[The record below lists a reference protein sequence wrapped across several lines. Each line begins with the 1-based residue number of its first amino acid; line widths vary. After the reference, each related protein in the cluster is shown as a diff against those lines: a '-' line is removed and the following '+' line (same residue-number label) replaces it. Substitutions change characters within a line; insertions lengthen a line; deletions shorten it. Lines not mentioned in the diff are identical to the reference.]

1 MEIKPKNTIQEV
13 QQEKSV
19 ATQQSETVQSV
30 ELEEKAKVELQ
41 EKPKFNDSM
50 SQAFISDTLNDLEKM
65 LDEEEELEQL
75 APVEEVKTERKPAND
90 IASLLSNIT
99 VDLNNIEIS
108 KGNVI
113 DIQRTETLFNA
124 KPTKHVVCCQSA
136 YTAQISALKSREISN
151 LVESDS
157 DFYTYRKKITQIAH
171 SHIEATSIG
180 KITYPTFSK
189 ITSFYD
195 FETILY
201 GIYCQTF
208 PENNN
213 YRVKCPARDCGKVVT
228 AMTHNNQLVE
238 TRGKENVFE
247 RVNEVIASVKN
258 EKDCLEKSTVH
269 KLKRVVLDETKVI
282 VDICIPTIHDYI
294 EGLLNRVTPQM
305 AEDYSS
311 SLGIALF
318 VSKLYIPDLAT
329 LKETGKLTYFEIDDK
344 LKIIKYLGD
353 VLSYYDGLQLSE
365 EINEFTERYR
375 VVYSLKNV
383 TCPHCGHVIEEIPL
397 EMEELLFRAVRQG
410 RVKQNEEKN
419 EQSM

>member
-1 MEIKPKNTIQEV
+1 MEIKPKNTIQNV
-13 QQEKSV
+13 QEPTVAPVQEQ
-19 ATQQSETVQSV
+19 APASV
-30 ELEEKAKVELQ
+30 ELEEKAEVKLE
-41 EKPKFNDSM
+41 EKPVYQDSM
-50 SQAFISDTLNDLEKM
+50 SNAFISDTLDDLEKM
-65 LDEEEELEQL
+65 LDEEEAIAE
-75 APVEEVKTERKPAND
+75 ATPTPVEASEVVKPADD

-108 KGNVI
+108 NGGMI
-113 DIQRTETLFNA
+113 DIQRTENLFNA

-136 YTAQISALKSREISN
+136 YTAQISALKSREITN
-151 LVESDS
+151 LTESDS
-157 DFYTYRKKITQIAH
+157 DYYTYRKKITQIAH
-171 SHIEATSIG
+171 SHIESTSIG
-180 KITYPTFSK
+180 KINYPTFSK

-213 YRVKCPARDCGKVVT
+213 YRVKCPAQDCGKVVT

-269 KLKRVVLDETKVI
+269 KLKRVILDETKI
-282 VDICIPTIHDYI
+282 IADICIPTIHDYI
-294 EGLLNRVTPQM
+294 EGILNRVTPQM
-305 AEDYSS
+305 AEDYSV
-311 SLGIALF
+311 SLGLSLF
-318 VSKLYIPDLAT
+318 ISKLFIPDLAK

-344 LKIIKYLGD
+344 IKIIKYIGD
-353 VLSYYDGLQLSE
+353 VLSYYDSLQLSD
-365 EINEFTERYR
+365 EINDFTERYR
-375 VVYSLKNV
+375 VTYSLKNV

-397 EMEELLFRAVRQG
+397 DMEELLFRAVRQG
-410 RVKQNEEKN
+410 RVKPSNENN
-419 EQSM
+419 EQNM

>member
-1 MEIKPKNTIQEV
+1 MEIKPKNTIQDV
-13 QQEKSV
+13 QEPTVAPVQEQ
-19 ATQQSETVQSV
+19 APASV
-30 ELEEKAKVELQ
+30 ELEEKAEVKLE
-41 EKPKFNDSM
+41 EKPVYQDSM
-50 SQAFISDTLNDLEKM
+50 SNAFISDTLDDLEKM
-65 LDEEEELEQL
+65 LDEEEAIAE
-75 APVEEVKTERKPAND
+75 ATPTPVEASEVVKPADD

-108 KGNVI
+108 NGGMI
-113 DIQRTETLFNA
+113 DIQRTENLFNA

-136 YTAQISALKSREISN
+136 YTAQISALKSREITN
-151 LVESDS
+151 LTESDS
-157 DFYTYRKKITQIAH
+157 DYYTYRKKITQIAH
-171 SHIEATSIG
+171 SHIESTSIG
-180 KITYPTFSK
+180 KINYPTFSK

-213 YRVKCPARDCGKVVT
+213 YRVKCPAQDCGKVVT

-269 KLKRVVLDETKVI
+269 KLKRVILDETKI
-282 VDICIPTIHDYI
+282 IADICIPTIHDYI
-294 EGLLNRVTPQM
+294 EGILNRVTPQM
-305 AEDYSS
+305 AEDYSV
-311 SLGIALF
+311 SLGLSLF
-318 VSKLYIPDLAT
+318 ISKLFIPDLAK

-344 LKIIKYLGD
+344 IKIIKYIGD
-353 VLSYYDGLQLSE
+353 VLSYYDSLQLSD
-365 EINEFTERYR
+365 EINDFTERYR
-375 VVYSLKNV
+375 VTYSLKNV

-397 EMEELLFRAVRQG
+397 DMEELLFRAVRQG
-410 RVKQNEEKN
+410 RVKPSNENN
-419 EQSM
+419 EQNM

>member
-1 MEIKPKNTIQEV
+1 MEIKPKNTIQDV
-13 QQEKSV
+13 QEPTVAPVQEQ
-19 ATQQSETVQSV
+19 APASV
-30 ELEEKAKVELQ
+30 ELEEKAEVKLE
-41 EKPKFNDSM
+41 EKPVYQDSM
-50 SQAFISDTLNDLEKM
+50 SNAFISDTLDDLEKM
-65 LDEEEELEQL
+65 LDEEEAIAE
-75 APVEEVKTERKPAND
+75 AAPTPVEASEVVKPADD

-108 KGNVI
+108 NGGMI
-113 DIQRTETLFNA
+113 DIQRTENLFNA

-136 YTAQISALKSREISN
+136 YTAQISALKSREITN
-151 LVESDS
+151 LTESDS
-157 DFYTYRKKITQIAH
+157 DYYTYRKKITQIAH
-171 SHIEATSIG
+171 SHIESTSIG
-180 KITYPTFSK
+180 KINYPTFSK

-213 YRVKCPARDCGKVVT
+213 YRVKCPAKDCGKVVT

-269 KLKRVVLDETKVI
+269 KLKRVILDETKI
-282 VDICIPTIHDYI
+282 IADICIPTIHDYI
-294 EGLLNRVTPQM
+294 EGILNRVTPQM
-305 AEDYSS
+305 AEDYSV
-311 SLGIALF
+311 SLGLSLF
-318 VSKLYIPDLAT
+318 ISKLFIPDLAK

-344 LKIIKYLGD
+344 IKIIKYIGD
-353 VLSYYDGLQLSE
+353 VLSYYDSLQLSD
-365 EINEFTERYR
+365 EINDFTERYR
-375 VVYSLKNV
+375 VTYSLKNV

-397 EMEELLFRAVRQG
+397 DMEELLFRAVRQG
-410 RVKQNEEKN
+410 RVKPSNENN
-419 EQSM
+419 EQNM

>member
-1 MEIKPKNTIQEV
+1 MEIKPKNTIQDV
-13 QQEKSV
+13 QEPTVAPVQEQ
-19 ATQQSETVQSV
+19 APASV
-30 ELEEKAKVELQ
+30 ELEEKAEVKLE
-41 EKPKFNDSM
+41 EKPVYQDSM
-50 SQAFISDTLNDLEKM
+50 SNAFISDTLDDLEKM
-65 LDEEEELEQL
+65 LDEEEAIAE
-75 APVEEVKTERKPAND
+75 ATPTPVEASEVVKPADD

-108 KGNVI
+108 NGGMI
-113 DIQRTETLFNA
+113 DIQRTENLFNA

-136 YTAQISALKSREISN
+136 YTAQISALKSREITN
-151 LVESDS
+151 LTESDS
-157 DFYTYRKKITQIAH
+157 DYYTYRKKITQIAH
-171 SHIEATSIG
+171 SHIESTSIG
-180 KITYPTFSK
+180 KINYPTFSK

-213 YRVKCPARDCGKVVT
+213 YRVKCPAKDCGKVVT

-269 KLKRVVLDETKVI
+269 KLKRVILDETKI
-282 VDICIPTIHDYI
+282 IADICIPTIHDYI
-294 EGLLNRVTPQM
+294 EGILNRVTPQM
-305 AEDYSS
+305 AEDYSV
-311 SLGIALF
+311 SLGLSLF
-318 VSKLYIPDLAT
+318 ISKLFIPDLAK

-344 LKIIKYLGD
+344 IKIIKYIGD
-353 VLSYYDGLQLSE
+353 VLSYYDSLQLSD
-365 EINEFTERYR
+365 EINDFTERYR
-375 VVYSLKNV
+375 VTYSLKNV

-397 EMEELLFRAVRQG
+397 DMEELLFRAVRQG
-410 RVKQNEEKN
+410 RVKPSNENN
-419 EQSM
+419 EQNM